1 MACSPGRECRP
12 CPLLIVGARGGGKAF
27 WGSVPSPLQGRG
39 YGGLAACCL
48 AGVGEGRAV
57 RAPLQASLAPDG
69 ASFAVL
75 SPEGERDFP
84 YRSRPSRGIS
94 TFGQR
99 SMTPISP
106 ASSARRSA
114 AWPIQPIRIHTPF
127 APWTIHSSTATT
139 PPPTSRQ
146 SSPHP

>member
-12 CPLLIVGARGGGKAF
+12 CRLLIVGARGGGKAF

-75 SPEGERDFP
+75 SPEVERDFP
-84 YRSRPSRGIS
+84 YRSRPSRGLS

-99 SMTPISP
+99 SMTTISP
-106 ASSARRSA
+106 ASSARRAA
-114 AWPIQPIRIHTPF
+114 AWSLTTHLHPTRLN
-127 APWTIHSSTATT
+127 SS
-139 PPPTSRQ
+139 
-146 SSPHP
+146 H